1 MAIGRENDSR
11 KILHQI
17 NVTPFVDVMLVLLV
31 VFMVTAPMLETGVA
45 VKLPEAAAP
54 PLQQT
59 REPLIISVQQDGTI
73 FLGASRLESADHLTT
88 ALAQALRERQ
98 EKEVLLEAD
107 GAVIYE
113 RVVQVMAA
121 ARKAGAEKLGV
132 VSQPPPAVSRI
143 RSDMP

>member
-1 MAIGRENDSR
+1 MAIVREHGSR
-11 KILHQI
+11 KPLHQI

-31 VFMVTAPMLETGVA
+31 VFMVTAPMLETGVE
-45 VKLPEAAAP
+45 VKLPVAAAP

-59 REPLIISVQQDGTI
+59 REPLIISVQQDGAI
-73 FLGASRLESADHLTT
+73 FLGVSRADSADRLT
-88 ALAQALRERQ
+88 AMLAQALQERQ

-107 GAVIYE
+107 GMVIYE

-132 VSQPPPAVSRI
+132 VSQPPPEVSRSVPD
-143 RSDMP
+143 RP